1 MWRFR
6 HRPRR
11 QLISLPL
18 TYFEVEDIRPGESQ
32 GQAGSVPIFVSGELS
47 VPKELN
53 QGILQFLTGRDLLRF
68 AKVSKAAEQVVRRC
82 RALLFDA
89 IREQID
95 DFAGPSGRQVNS
107 HGFKKKNR
115 VQVRRGG
122 NGDQVDGYC
131 VRVTPKYVY
140 YVRSRDVFGR
150 NPDIERVK
158 SKCGVAH
165 VRPYIG
171 KIVEVVQN
179 WCVESRQG

>member
-1 MWRFR
+1 M
-6 HRPRR
+6 
-11 QLISLPL
+11 
-18 TYFEVEDIRPGESQ
+18 
-32 GQAGSVPIFVSGELS
+32 
-47 VPKELN
+47 
-53 QGILQFLTGRDLLRF
+53 RF
-68 AKVSKAAEQVVRRC
+68 AKVSKAAEQVVRHS

-89 IREQID
+89 IRERIN

-140 YVRSRDVFGR
+140 YVRLRDVFGR

-171 KIVEVVQN
+171 KIIKVGQN